1 MEVVDVQTRLG
12 WPTWVGVV
20 VDDFEAER
28 RFYRDTLGFR
38 ETEASE
44 GWAQFDVGGN
54 MFELMPRGAGAP
66 YEARGYQVSFA
77 VEDIEA
83 ARAQLVEAG
92 VTPLSEVEGGPET
105 PDRWCSFRDPEGNV
119 FGITQRL
126 R

>member
-1 MEVVDVQTRLG
+1 MKLG
-12 WPTWVGVV
+12 WPMWIGVV

-28 RFYRDTLGFR
+28 RFYRDTLGLA

-54 MFELMPRGAGAP
+54 LFELMPRSSLP
-66 YEARGYQVSFA
+66 PNDERGYQVSFA

-83 ARAQLVEAG
+83 ARVQLLEAG
-92 VTPLSEVEGGPET
+92 VTPIGEIEGGLDAPY
-105 PDRWCSFRDPEGNV
+105 RWCSFRDPEGNV
-119 FGITQRL
+119 FGITQRS